1 VPTGTSFAGYQFED
15 CRLDLDRG
23 CLVLHD
29 TEHRLRYQTFQV
41 LLYFAQHPGTLVT
54 KEDLI
59 AAVWKQSFVSSN
71 ALVQCIAE
79 LRRILDDDPRSPRFI
94 KTLPRVGYLFLPSV
108 VPCERISSPPP
119 EQDRISLPSVDTFE
133 STASDT
139 GAANPLLDNPA
150 VPLEPTDP
158 FDPADPEALWAD
170 GPRLSLGQRWV
181 YTLCGI
187 FVLTLAGVSLWTHT
201 LSERRAAMAAQR
213 RHAVGTATQV
223 IPGTTPQTDG
233 DEEPQQSPAAD
244 LRSNNPEALRYYS
257 LGVEKAHDFQNAEA
271 IGLLKKA
278 VALDPKFAM
287 AYARIG
293 YAYAVSDFVPER
305 GRLYL
310 GKASEMSTNLTP
322 KGRLYVEAW
331 FEVANAD
338 YTRAT
343 KIFNQIIEAYPNEE
357 EAHYQLARILEGQ
370 EKSAEAISVL
380 KRGLE
385 SQPGDGNLYNALG
398 MSFMDLN
405 RFGEAIDAE
414 RHYVDLSPQAPNAHD
429 SLGMTYQR
437 AGNYAVATSE
447 YDRALSLDPEF
458 EPAIVHLGDV
468 AFEQGRYREAIRE
481 YQRYVQVVHSNDA
494 RALGYG
500 DMATVYRALGN
511 RAAEERAAANEMKN
525 DPNAVWSTLLLAEDE
540 GDTHKA
546 ARLEQILLAHAPNH
560 ERGIP
565 SDLRTQL
572 YHRAYL
578 DLMRGDVQLAIAQFK
593 GALQHLPP
601 SSAIDLHEDCLA
613 NAYMRAG
620 MYPEAAAEY
629 QRILQLN
636 SNYPLAQYHL
646 GEVFAGMGDQAKAQ
660 AAFARFLQ
668 TWKSADQDLPEVVA
682 AKTLMAA
689 ASASAVVNPSPD
701 GIPAEA
707 H

>member
-233 DEEPQQSPAAD
+233 DEEPQ
-244 LRSNNPEALRYYS
+244 
-257 LGVEKAHDFQNAEA
+257 
-271 IGLLKKA
+271 LL
-278 VALDPKFAM
+278 
-287 AYARIG
+287 I
-293 YAYAVSDFVPER
+293 
-305 GRLYL
+305 
-310 GKASEMSTNLTP
+310 
-322 KGRLYVEAW
+322 
-331 FEVANAD
+331 
-338 YTRAT
+338 
-343 KIFNQIIEAYPNEE
+343 
-357 EAHYQLARILEGQ
+357 
-370 EKSAEAISVL
+370 
-380 KRGLE
+380 
-385 SQPGDGNLYNALG
+385 
-398 MSFMDLN
+398 
-405 RFGEAIDAE
+405 
-414 RHYVDLSPQAPNAHD
+414 
-429 SLGMTYQR
+429 
-437 AGNYAVATSE
+437 
-447 YDRALSLDPEF
+447 
-458 EPAIVHLGDV
+458 
-468 AFEQGRYREAIRE
+468 
-481 YQRYVQVVHSNDA
+481 
-494 RALGYG
+494 
-500 DMATVYRALGN
+500 
-511 RAAEERAAANEMKN
+511 
-525 DPNAVWSTLLLAEDE
+525 
-540 GDTHKA
+540 
-546 ARLEQILLAHAPNH
+546 
-560 ERGIP
+560 
-565 SDLRTQL
+565 
-572 YHRAYL
+572 
-578 DLMRGDVQLAIAQFK
+578 
-593 GALQHLPP
+593 
-601 SSAIDLHEDCLA
+601 
-613 NAYMRAG
+613 
-620 MYPEAAAEY
+620 
-629 QRILQLN
+629 
-636 SNYPLAQYHL
+636 
-646 GEVFAGMGDQAKAQ
+646 
-660 AAFARFLQ
+660 
-668 TWKSADQDLPEVVA
+668 
-682 AKTLMAA
+682 
-689 ASASAVVNPSPD
+689 
-701 GIPAEA
+701 
-707 H
+707 